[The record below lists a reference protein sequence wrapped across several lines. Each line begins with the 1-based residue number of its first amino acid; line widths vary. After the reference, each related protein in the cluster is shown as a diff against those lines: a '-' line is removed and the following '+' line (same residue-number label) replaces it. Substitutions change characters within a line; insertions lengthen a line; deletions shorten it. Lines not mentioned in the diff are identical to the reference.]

1 VSETVA
7 GEGAA
12 QLDDSSNWGSAPPW
26 LRSIG
31 LTAWLFVG
39 LALVAIGLTE
49 LLGLTWT
56 IVGPVIAGAIVATVG
71 SPIVSA
77 LERHRVPR
85 AAGSAIVLLGVI
97 AIAAVIVLLVL
108 GGLMAQSGKIGA
120 QLTEAAAKIQSWIQ
134 SLGVGHD
141 EAQTTNDNV
150 SADVSA
156 IISTLARGVAN
167 TVSGIASVA
176 FGLSFSAFATFM
188 LLKDGPKFRSWLDR
202 RLGVP
207 LPTGRMITGHVVTGV
222 RRYFIGVTIV
232 AGFNAVVVTAGA
244 LILNVPLAGTIG
256 VVTLVTAY
264 VPFIGAIVSGAF
276 AVLLAL
282 GSQGTATAL
291 IMLVIVI
298 LANGALQN
306 IVQPIAMGAV
316 LSMNPLLILVVTISV
331 GVFFGTLGMM
341 LAAPLT
347 SAVMQV
353 SKDLGRARRGET
365 LSAEPG

>member
-7 GEGAA
+7 GEDAA
-12 QLDDSSNWGSAPPW
+12 PLEVPSNWGSAPPW
-26 LRSIG
+26 LRSTG
-31 LTAWLFVG
+31 VTAWLFVG

-56 IVGPVIAGAIVATVG
+56 IVGPVIAGAIIATVG

-77 LERHRVPR
+77 LQRHRVPR

-108 GGLMAQSGKIGA
+108 GGLMAQSGEIGQ
-120 QLTEAAAKIQSWIQ
+120 QLTAATGKIQSWIQ
-134 SLGVGHD
+134 SLGVPHD
-141 EAQTTNDNV
+141 EAQATNDNV

-167 TVSGIASVA
+167 TVHGIASVA
-176 FGLSFSAFATFM
+176 FGLSFAAFATFM
-188 LLKDGPKFRSWLDR
+188 LLKDGPALRSFIDR
-202 RLGVP
+202 HLGVP
-207 LPTGRMITGHVVTGV
+207 VPTGRMITGHVVTGV

-232 AGFNAVVVTAGA
+232 AGFNAVIVTAGA

-282 GSQGTATAL
+282 GSQGTTTAL

-316 LSMNPLLILVVTISV
+316 LSLNPLLILVVTISV

-353 SKDLGRARRGET
+353 HRDLRRARRGEVPV
-365 LSAEPG
+365 PG

>member
-1 VSETVA
+1 MSETVA
-7 GEGAA
+7 GEDAA
-12 QLDDSSNWGSAPPW
+12 RLDSSSSWGSAPPW
-26 LRSIG
+26 LRSLG
-31 LTAWLFVG
+31 VTAWLFVG
-39 LALVAIGLTE
+39 LALVAIGLTV
-49 LLGLTWT
+49 LAGLTWT

-71 SPIVSA
+71 SPIVSG
-77 LERHRVPR
+77 LERRRLPR
-85 AAGSAIVLLGVI
+85 AAGSALVLLGFLVI
-97 AIAAVIVLLVL
+97 VAVIVLLVL
-108 GGLMAQSGKIGA
+108 GGLMAQSGEIGQ
-120 QLTEAAAKIQSWIQ
+120 QLTAGAAKIQHWVQ
-134 SLGVGHD
+134 SLGVDQD
-141 EAQTTNDNV
+141 EAQKANDNV

-156 IISTLARGVAN
+156 IVSTLVRGVAH

-188 LLKDGPKFRSWLDR
+188 LLKDGPALRSWLDR

-207 LPTGRMITGHVVTGV
+207 APTGRMITGHVITGV

-232 AGFNAVVVTAGA
+232 AGFNAIVVTLGA
-244 LILNVPLAGTIG
+244 LVLNVPLAGTIG

-341 LAAPLT
+341 LAAPIT
-347 SAVMQV
+347 SAVIQV
-353 SKDLGRARRGET
+353 SRDLGRARRGE
-365 LSAEPG
+365 APAPG

>member
-7 GEGAA
+7 GEDAA
-12 QLDDSSNWGSAPPW
+12 RLDGPSSWGSAPPW
-26 LRSIG
+26 LRSLGI
-31 LTAWLFVG
+31 TAWLFVG
-39 LALVAIGLTE
+39 LGVVAVGLTV
-49 LLGLTWT
+49 LAGLTWT

-77 LERHRVPR
+77 LHRRRVPR
-85 AAGSAIVLLGVI
+85 AAGAAVVLLGVI
-97 AIAAVIVLLVL
+97 AIAVVIVLLVL
-108 GGLMAQSGKIGA
+108 GGIVAESGKIGA
-120 QLTEAAAKIQSWIQ
+120 ELSAAVAKIQDWIQ
-134 SLGVGHD
+134 NVGVDHNAAED
-141 EAQTTNDNV
+141 ANANV
-150 SADVSA
+150 SSAVPA
-156 IISTLARGVAN
+156 IIGTLLTGVAHG
-167 TVSGIASVA
+167 VSGIASLA

-188 LLKDGPKFRSWLDR
+188 LLKDGPALRAYIDR
-202 RLGVP
+202 HLGVP
-207 LPTGRMITGHVVTGV
+207 APTGQMITGHVVTGV

-232 AGFNAVVVTAGA
+232 AGFNAVVVTLGA
-244 LILNVPLAGTIG
+244 IILNVPLAGTIG

-282 GSQGTATAL
+282 GAQGTTTAL

-316 LSMNPLLILVVTISV
+316 LRMNPLLILVVTISV

-341 LAAPLT
+341 LAAPIT
-347 SAVMQV
+347 SAVIQI
-353 SKDLGRARRGET
+353 SRDLGRARRGESPA
-365 LSAEPG
+365 LG